1 MQKFNIQVGIMHGFR
16 PFLFQHNDSMP
27 VFYHSSSFGVLQDI
41 ALFKSLG
48 WIARIIL
55 LKWSYYDFE
64 FAMSFLNT
72 FTENVRLFPNKVALE
87 FIDPPL
93 QRVTYAELDQLVAQ
107 TAGYL
112 QSLGLQPGDRVA
124 LQLSKSLE
132 FILVHLATIR
142 LGAITLPLNLA
153 YPPDEVEYFL
163 SDSGAKLFFAL
174 ESAKGKIQSILPRLP
189 ELQKSVLLDPGSPD
203 RFQTLITSYHLPGSP
218 HEAANLSDTAVIIY
232 TSGTTGRPK
241 GAEITHGNLSSNLES
256 LHEAWGWQSEDILLH
271 VLPIFHVHGLF
282 VALHGALHA
291 GATTLLMREFD
302 ARRTLQMLAA
312 GQCTVFMAVP
322 TIHQRLL
329 DVPDAGQFDLSRVR
343 LITSGS
349 DRLPDEIFAGF
360 QQAFGYTLLER
371 YGMTETGMN
380 CSNPLNGERRLG
392 SVGLPL
398 AGVEVRVVNP
408 ENDQSLPD
416 GEIGEVQLRG
426 PNIFKGY
433 WKQPHKTTE
442 SFTAD
447 GWFRT
452 GDLGFREPD
461 GYLTLCGR
469 SKDLIISGGLNIYPP
484 EVERVL
490 AEHPSV
496 AACAVIG
503 CPDREWG
510 ESVTAVVVVYGGE
523 SVSSAD
529 LIAFC
534 RERLA
539 PYKSPKSIVFKEDLP
554 RNAMGKVQK
563 TELRKIVCSK

>member
-1 MQKFNIQVGIMHGFR
+1 
-16 PFLFQHNDSMP
+16 
-27 VFYHSSSFGVLQDI
+27 
-41 ALFKSLG
+41 
-48 WIARIIL
+48 
-55 LKWSYYDFE
+55 
-64 FAMSFLNT
+64 MSFLNA
-72 FTENVRLFPNKVALE
+72 FTQNVHFYPDKIALE
-87 FIDPPL
+87 FVDPPL
-93 QRVTYAELDQLVAQ
+93 QRLTYAELDQMVSQ
-107 TAGYL
+107 TSGYL
-112 QSLGLQPGDRVA
+112 RSLGVQPGDRVA
-124 LQLSKSLE
+124 LQLTKSLE
-132 FILVHLATIR
+132 FILLHLASVR

-153 YPPDEVEYFL
+153 YPPEEIEYFL
-163 SDSGAKLFFAL
+163 SDSSAKLFFTL
-174 ESAKGKIQSILPRLP
+174 ESSREKIQSILPRLP
-189 ELQKSVLLDPGSPD
+189 ELQNCIFLDPAEPEKS
-203 RFQTLITSYHLPGSP
+203 QSLITDYRVPGGFATPLPLTAPGYSTSVDP
-218 HEAANLSDTAVIIY
+218 QETAVIIY

-241 GAEITHGNLSSNLES
+241 GAEITHANLLSNLEA
-256 LHEAWGWQSEDILLH
+256 LHKAWGWTPEDVLLH

-302 ARRTLQMLAA
+302 AQKTLQMLVG

-329 DVPDAGQFDLSRVR
+329 DVPAPGRFDLSHIR

-349 DRLPDEIFAGF
+349 DRLPDEVFTNF
-360 QQAFGYTLLER
+360 QRTFGYTLLER

-398 AGVEVRVVNP
+398 SGVQVRVVNP
-408 ENDQSLPD
+408 ENDNSLPD

-426 PNIFKGY
+426 PNVFKGY
-433 WKQPHKTTE
+433 WKQPQKTAE
-442 SFTAD
+442 SFTSD

-490 AEHPSV
+490 AEHPAV

-510 ESVTAVVVVYGGE
+510 ERVTAVIVKNHGAA
-523 SVSSAD
+523 VSSAD
-529 LIAFC
+529 LIAYC
-534 RERLA
+534 REHLA
-539 PYKSPKSIVFKEDLP
+539 PYKSPKSFFFRDELP

-563 TELRKIVCSK
+563 AELRKTVCQDR

>member
-1 MQKFNIQVGIMHGFR
+1 
-16 PFLFQHNDSMP
+16 
-27 VFYHSSSFGVLQDI
+27 
-41 ALFKSLG
+41 
-48 WIARIIL
+48 
-55 LKWSYYDFE
+55 
-64 FAMSFLNT
+64 MSFLNA
-72 FTENVRLFPNKVALE
+72 FDENVRKFPNKIALE

-93 QRVTYAELDQLVAQ
+93 QRVSYAELDEWVNH
-107 TAGYL
+107 TARYL
-112 QSLGLQPGDRVA
+112 QTMDVRPGDRVA

-132 FILVHLATIR
+132 FILLHLATVR

-153 YPPDEVEYFL
+153 YPPDELKYFL
-163 SDSGAKLFFAL
+163 EDSGAKLFFAL
-174 ESAKGKIQSILPRLP
+174 ESAKEKIQTVLSELP
-189 ELQKSVLLDPGSPD
+189 ELQECIFLNPSNPEEFQSLTAKYRSPVSTPLISLD
-203 RFQTLITSYHLPGSP
+203 
-218 HEAANLSDTAVIIY
+218 DTAVIIY

-241 GAEITHGNLSSNLES
+241 GAEITHGNLSSNLKA
-256 LHEAWGWQSEDILLH
+256 LYKAWGWQSDDIFLH

-302 ARRTLQMLAA
+302 AGRTLTMLAS

-329 DVPDAGQFDLSRVR
+329 DVPDANQFDLSQVR

-349 DRLPDEIFAGF
+349 DRLPDEVFTGF
-360 QQAFGYTLLER
+360 QQTFGYTLLER

-398 AGVEVRVVNP
+398 AGVKVRVVNQ
-408 ENDQSLPD
+408 ENNQLLPN

-433 WKQPHKTTE
+433 WKQPEKTAE
-442 SFTAD
+442 SFTTD

-452 GDLGFREPD
+452 GDLGFLETD
-461 GYLTLCGR
+461 GYVTLCGR

-490 AEHPSV
+490 AEHPAV

-510 ESVTAVVVVYGGE
+510 ERVTAVVVLNRGE
-523 SVSSAD
+523 SVSGQD

-539 PYKSPKSIVFKEDLP
+539 PYKSPKSIVFREDLP

-563 TELRKIVCSK
+563 AELRKKIC

>member
-1 MQKFNIQVGIMHGFR
+1 
-16 PFLFQHNDSMP
+16 
-27 VFYHSSSFGVLQDI
+27 
-41 ALFKSLG
+41 
-48 WIARIIL
+48 
-55 LKWSYYDFE
+55 
-64 FAMSFLNT
+64 MSFLNS
-72 FTENVRLFPNKVALE
+72 FIENVRLYPDKIALE

-93 QRVTYAELDQLVAQ
+93 QRVTYAELDRLVGQ
-107 TAGYL
+107 TAMYL
-112 QSLGLQPGDRVA
+112 QSLGVQPGDRVA
-124 LQLSKSLE
+124 LQLTKSLE
-132 FILVHLATIR
+132 FILLHLAAIQ

-153 YPPDEVEYFL
+153 YPPDEIEYFL
-163 SDSGAKLFFAL
+163 SDSGAKLFFTL
-174 ESAKGKIQSILPRLP
+174 EASREKTQSILPRLP
-189 ELQKSVLLDPGSPD
+189 ELQQCIFLDSSNPDQFESLITTYQLPGFDYGSPPPLEPPLSAKD
-203 RFQTLITSYHLPGSP
+203 ALISKF
-218 HEAANLSDTAVIIY
+218 SDTAVIIY

-241 GAEITHGNLSSNLES
+241 GAEITHGNLLSNLQA
-256 LHEAWGWQSEDILLH
+256 LHEAWGWQPEDVLLH

-302 ARRTLQMLAA
+302 ARRTLQMLAS
-312 GQCTVFMAVP
+312 GQCSVFMAVP

-329 DVPDAGQFDLSRVR
+329 DVPEAGQFDLSGVR

-349 DRLPDEIFAGF
+349 DRLPDEVFTDY
-360 QQAFGYTLLER
+360 QQTFHYTLLER

-380 CSNPLNGERRLG
+380 CSNPLRGERRLG

-398 AGVEVRVVNP
+398 SGVDVRVVNP
-408 ENDQSLPD
+408 ENDQTLPE

-426 PNIFKGY
+426 PNVFKGY
-433 WKQPHKTTE
+433 WKQPQKTAE

-496 AACAVIG
+496 AACAVVG
-503 CPDREWG
+503 CSDREWG
-510 ESVTAVVVVYGGE
+510 ERVTAVVVLNRGE
-523 SVSSAD
+523 SVSGPD

-539 PYKSPKSIVFKEDLP
+539 PYKSPKSIVFKDELP
-554 RNAMGKVQK
+554 RNAMGKIQK
-563 TELRKIVCSK
+563 AALRKTVCSE

>member
-1 MQKFNIQVGIMHGFR
+1 
-16 PFLFQHNDSMP
+16 
-27 VFYHSSSFGVLQDI
+27 
-41 ALFKSLG
+41 
-48 WIARIIL
+48 
-55 LKWSYYDFE
+55 
-64 FAMSFLNT
+64 MSFLNS
-72 FTENVRLFPNKVALE
+72 FIDNVRLDPDKVALE

-93 QRVTYAELDQLVAQ
+93 QRVTYAELDQLVRQ

-112 QSLGLQPGDRVA
+112 QNLRVQPGDRVA
-124 LQLSKSLE
+124 LQLTKSLE
-132 FILVHLATIR
+132 FILLHLATIY

-153 YPPDEVEYFL
+153 YPPDEIEYFL
-163 SDSGAKLFFAL
+163 SDSGAKLFFTL
-174 ESAKGKIQSILPRLP
+174 ESSKEKIKPILSRLP
-189 ELQKSVLLDPGSPD
+189 ELQKCIFLDPNQPD
-203 RFQTLITSYHLPGSP
+203 QFQLLITNYQAPRFDFGSRP
-218 HEAANLSDTAVIIY
+218 SAGSGSLDPPLSAKESLITDYQARGGFDTPLGEHSELLNHRIFPEDTAVIIY

-241 GAEITHGNLSSNLES
+241 GAEITHGNLISNLQS
-256 LHEAWGWQSEDILLH
+256 LHTAWGWSPDDILLH

-302 ARRTLQMLAA
+302 AIRTLQMLAD

-329 DVPDAGQFDLSRVR
+329 DVAQASRFDLSHVR

-349 DRLPDEIFAGF
+349 DRLPDEVFSNF
-360 QQAFGYTLLER
+360 QKTFGYTLLER

-380 CSNPLNGERRLG
+380 CSNPLKGQRRLG

-398 AGVEVRVVNP
+398 SGVEVRVVNP
-408 ENDQSLPD
+408 ENDQPLPG

-426 PNIFKGY
+426 PNVFKGY
-433 WKQPHKTTE
+433 WKQPQKTAE

-447 GWFRT
+447 GWFRS
-452 GDLGFREPD
+452 GDLGFLEAD

-510 ESVTAVVVVYGGE
+510 ERVTAVVMLHRGE
-523 SVSSAD
+523 SVSGVD

-539 PYKSPKSIVFKEDLP
+539 PYKSPKSIVFRDELP

-563 TELRKIVCSK
+563 AQLRKTVCSS

>member
-1 MQKFNIQVGIMHGFR
+1 
-16 PFLFQHNDSMP
+16 
-27 VFYHSSSFGVLQDI
+27 
-41 ALFKSLG
+41 
-48 WIARIIL
+48 
-55 LKWSYYDFE
+55 
-64 FAMSFLNT
+64 MSFLDS
-72 FTENVRLFPNKVALE
+72 FTENVRAFPDKIALE
-87 FIDPPL
+87 FIDPPY
-93 QRVTYAELDQLVAQ
+93 QRVTYSELDRLVWQ
-107 TAGYL
+107 TAVYL
-112 QSLGLQPGDRVA
+112 HHLGLVRGDRVA

-132 FILVHLATIR
+132 FILLHLATIR

-153 YPPDEVEYFL
+153 YPPDEVKYFL
-163 SDSGAKLFFAL
+163 EDSGAKLFFAL
-174 ESAKGKIQSILPRLP
+174 ESSEEKTDPILSSLP
-189 ELQKSVLLDPGSPD
+189 ELLECIFLDPSQPEKFEFRIANYRISGGTGEPTTKD
-203 RFQTLITSYHLPGSP
+203 TYLFNHQT
-218 HEAANLSDTAVIIY
+218 NQDDTAVIIY

-241 GAEITHGNLSSNLES
+241 GAEITHGNLSSNLEA
-256 LHEAWGWQSEDILLH
+256 LHTAWGWRAEDVLLH

-302 ARRTLQMLAA
+302 AKRALQMMTE
-312 GQCTVFMAVP
+312 GRCTVFMAVP

-329 DVPDAGQFDLSRVR
+329 DAAEAGQFDLSKMR

-349 DRLPDEIFAGF
+349 DRLPDEVFTGF
-360 QQAFGYTLLER
+360 QKIFGYTLLER

-380 CSNPLNGERRLG
+380 CSNPLQGERRLG

-408 ENDQSLPD
+408 ED
-416 GEIGEVQLRG
+416 GRLLHQGDIGEVQLRG
-426 PNIFKGY
+426 PNVFKGY
-433 WKQPHKTTE
+433 WKQPQKTVE
-442 SFTAD
+442 SFTTD
-447 GWFRT
+447 GWFKT
-452 GDLGFREPD
+452 GDLGFLESD

-510 ESVTAVVVVYGGE
+510 ERVTAVVVRSQTGSVTGE
-523 SVSSAD
+523 E
-529 LIAFC
+529 LIRYC

-539 PYKSPKSIVFKEDLP
+539 AFKSPKVIIFRENLP

-563 TELRKIVCSK
+563 AELRKEICAS

>member
-1 MQKFNIQVGIMHGFR
+1 
-16 PFLFQHNDSMP
+16 
-27 VFYHSSSFGVLQDI
+27 
-41 ALFKSLG
+41 
-48 WIARIIL
+48 
-55 LKWSYYDFE
+55 
-64 FAMSFLNT
+64 MSFLKT
-72 FTENVRLFPNKVALE
+72 FNDNVRIYPDKVALE

-93 QRVTYAELDQLVAQ
+93 ERVTYAELDDLVSH

-112 QSLGLQPGDRVA
+112 QSLGLQSGDRVA

-132 FILVHLATIR
+132 FILLHLATVR

-153 YPPDEVEYFL
+153 YPPDELKYFL
-163 SDSGAKLFFAL
+163 EDSGARLFFAL
-174 ESAKGKIQSILPRLP
+174 ESSKEKIQTILP
-189 ELQKSVLLDPGSPD
+189 ELPALQECVFLDPTKPHQ
-203 RFQTLITSYHLPGSP
+203 FQSLTLAPHTHLPWRAVPGSADVTNYQVP
-218 HEAANLSDTAVIIY
+218 SGLDMGFATDARPYSITDRATAVIIY

-241 GAEITHGNLSSNLES
+241 GAEITHGNLISNLEA
-256 LHEAWGWQSEDILLH
+256 LHEAWGWRSDDVLLH

-302 ARRTLQMLAA
+302 ARRTLQMLAD
-312 GQCTVFMAVP
+312 GGCTVFMAVP

-329 DVPDAGQFDLSRVR
+329 DVPDANHFDLSRVR

-349 DRLPDEIFAGF
+349 DRLPDEVFTGF
-360 QQAFGYTLLER
+360 QQTFGYTLLER
-371 YGMTETGMN
+371 YGMSETGMN
-380 CSNPLNGERRLG
+380 CSNPLNGQRRLG

-398 AGVEVRVVNP
+398 SGVEVRIVNP
-408 ENDQSLPD
+408 ENDQPLLN
-416 GEIGEVQLRG
+416 GEIGEVELRG

-433 WKQPHKTTE
+433 WKQPQKTAE
-442 SFTAD
+442 SFSAD

-452 GDLGFREPD
+452 GDLGFLETD

-510 ESVTAVVVVYGGE
+510 ERVTAVVVLNRGE
-523 SVSSAD
+523 SVSSGD
-529 LIAFC
+529 LVAFC
-534 RERLA
+534 REHLA
-539 PYKSPKSIVFKEDLP
+539 PYKSPKSIMFREELP

-563 TELRKIVCSK
+563 AELRKTVCSDNG

>member
-1 MQKFNIQVGIMHGFR
+1 
-16 PFLFQHNDSMP
+16 
-27 VFYHSSSFGVLQDI
+27 
-41 ALFKSLG
+41 
-48 WIARIIL
+48 
-55 LKWSYYDFE
+55 
-64 FAMSFLNT
+64 MSFLNSII
-72 FTENVRLFPNKVALE
+72 ENTRKYPDKVALE

-93 QRVTYAELDQLVAQ
+93 QRVTYAELDRLVQQ
-107 TAGYL
+107 TTGYL
-112 QSLGLQPGDRVA
+112 QDLGLQPGDRVG

-132 FILVHLATIR
+132 FILLHLAVVR
-142 LGAITLPLNLA
+142 LGAISLPLNLA
-153 YPPDEVEYFL
+153 YPADEIRYFL
-163 SDSGAKLFFAL
+163 EDSGARLFFACM
-174 ESAKGKIQSILPRLP
+174 ENREKIEPILPSLP
-189 ELQKSVLLDPGSPD
+189 ELQECVFLDSSKPD
-203 RFQTLITSYHLPGSP
+203 EFQSRLNQHLPQTYSYP
-218 HEAANLSDTAVIIY
+218 TCDLSDTAVIIY

-241 GAEITHGNLSSNLES
+241 GAEITHGNLTSNLEA
-256 LHEAWGWQSEDILLH
+256 LHEAWGWRPEDVLLH

-302 ARRTLQMLAA
+302 ASRTLQRMA
-312 GQCTVFMAVP
+312 GGDCTVFMAVP

-329 DVPDAGQFDLSRVR
+329 DAAEAGRYDLSSVR

-349 DRLPDEIFAGF
+349 DRLPDEVFAGF
-360 QQAFGYTLLER
+360 QKTFGYTLLER

-380 CSNPLNGERRLG
+380 CSNPLKGEKRLG

-398 AGVEVRVVNP
+398 TGVQVRVVNP
-408 ENDQSLPD
+408 EVDNALPQ

-426 PNIFKGY
+426 PNVFKGY
-433 WKQPHKTTE
+433 WKQPQKTADA
-442 SFTAD
+442 FTPD

-452 GDLGFREPD
+452 GDLGFLESD

-490 AEHPSV
+490 AEHPAVS
-496 AACAVIG
+496 ACAVIG

-510 ESVTAVVVVYGGE
+510 ERVTAVVVLNGTE
-523 SVSSAD
+523 AVSGD
-529 LIAFC
+529 ELIRFC

-539 PYKSPKSIVFKEDLP
+539 PYKSPKSIVFRDSLP

-563 TELRKIVCSK
+563 AELRKEICSN